1 MSGNCIKIGEQESSF
16 IMGDIKILRETKYTA
31 RKFTKMMAM
40 FGIAVTMMAST
51 AFAGNGTW
59 TRYGSTYKYVLADGS
74 IVHDTFTDDG
84 YWVDHNGN
92 WVKSTIPN
100 GVAAQKSVGGKR
112 VIAISKA
119 AHILELWQ
127 NGSLVKSYKCSTGMN
142 SGDKEREGDAKTPVG
157 EFYVCLMNNNSTYTK
172 GIGVS
177 YPMTEDAVRGLKAG
191 LITKYQY
198 KSIVD
203 AVNGKGKPDWYTN
216 LGGEIEIHGGSGEN
230 YGNASHGCIV
240 LSNTDMLDLFG
251 RVGFGDTILI
261 YE

>member
-1 MSGNCIKIGEQESSF
+1 MSGNCIKFGKQESSF
-16 IMGDIKILRETKYTA
+16 MMGDIKILGKIKYTA
-31 RKFTKMMAM
+31 RKFTKIMAM
-40 FGIAVTMMAST
+40 FGIAVTMIAST

-84 YWVDHNGN
+84 YWVDHNGD

-127 NGSLVKSYKCSTGMN
+127 NGSLVKSYKCSTGVN
-142 SGDKEREGDAKTPVG
+142 SGDKERAGDAKTPIG
-157 EFYVCLMNNNSTYTK
+157 EFYVCLMNNNSAYTK

-177 YPMTEDAVRGLKAG
+177 YPMTEDAMRGLKSG
-191 LITKYQY
+191 LITKAQY

-203 AVNGKGKPDWYTN
+203 TVNRKGKPDWYTN

-240 LSNTDMLDLFG
+240 LSNVDILDLFS
-251 RVGFGDTILI
+251 RVGSGDTILI